1 MQIIAVNAVSDDFGF
16 ITDPI
21 HLKQKFL
28 HKRGRRLLYVVR
40 VEVTNPR
47 THFSDPRVTWESK
60 EFYN

>member
-1 MQIIAVNAVSDDFGF
+1 MQIIAVNAVGDDFGF

-40 VEVTNPR
+40 VEVTKPANSLLGSPGY
-47 THFSDPRVTWESK
+47 VGK
-60 EFYN
+60 